1 MLEKLEA
8 QGGSEPPELVEG
20 CLLLGRESSWTGC
33 HCWKGTVE
41 GSSSG
46 AGTEVVVVEEEEVAA
61 EGQV

>member
-1 MLEKLEA
+1 MLEKSEA
-8 QGGSEPPELVEG
+8 QGGSESPELAEG

-41 GSSSG
+41 GRSSG
-46 AGTEVVVVEEEEVAA
+46 AGTEVVVVVEEA